1 MSFNSPSI
9 LASVATAVPIP
20 PLDIRNV
27 KSFYHIY
34 TIEYRCFCCCYK
46 PYFEIKKDLESGN
59 WVISREGDDKSFC
72 IPLDK
77 EINKLNDI
85 LLMIGLENK
94 VMKMKLIQDGRCI
107 RSKIFFN
114 LNSLFN
120 FIIFTEDSLKGVLYV
135 NK

>member
-1 MSFNSPSI
+1 MQPKHQ
-9 LASVATAVPIP
+9 
-20 PLDIRNV
+20 V

-34 TIEYRCFCCCYK
+34 IIEYRFFCCCYK
-46 PYFEIKKDLESGN
+46 PYFQIKKELESGN
-59 WVISREGDDKSFC
+59 WIISREGDDKSFC

-107 RSKIFFN
+107 RSKVFFN

-120 FIIFTEDSLKGVLYV
+120 FIIFTEDSLKGVLYI